1 MDGSESSEWL
11 RQVVLDCI
19 SDHISL
25 VAKNIS
31 LVYAVSCV
39 LMYLQILFSIMLH
52 ITFKL
57 EFFQVLFKA
66 VIMSLNIPQS
76 LAKAFIVLKKNSTV
90 FTQAVNGAVGV
101 GTKHKGAKIGQ
112 MIN

>member
-76 LAKAFIVLKKNSTV
+76 LAKAFIVLKKIQLSLHR
-90 FTQAVNGAVGV
+90 Q
-101 GTKHKGAKIGQ
+101 
-112 MIN
+112 